1 MGPKNPAVGAL
12 KIKKNMVAAE
22 LIDEETKTDLLGE
35 RNEGD

>member
-1 MGPKNPAVGAL
+1 MGPKNPAL

-22 LIDEETKTDLLGE
+22 LIDEESKNDLLGE